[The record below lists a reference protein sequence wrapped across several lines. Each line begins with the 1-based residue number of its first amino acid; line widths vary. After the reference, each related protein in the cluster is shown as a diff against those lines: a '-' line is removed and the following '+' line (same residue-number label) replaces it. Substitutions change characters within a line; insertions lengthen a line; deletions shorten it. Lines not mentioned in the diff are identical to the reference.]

1 MCITNLVV
9 NTSASQKILNPSW
22 QCAERR
28 AAVAAEAAVGVT
40 GERVNGDWP

>member
-9 NTSASQKILNPSW
+9 NTSASQTFPNPSW

-28 AAVAAEAAVGVT
+28 AAVAAEAAVEVT
-40 GERVNGDWP
+40 GERVKGDCL